1 MRQRFINPLVTA
13 MLIIIAIP
21 TSAQEV
27 VFKKCHTL
35 CMNHGEK
42 ILHHLPNMPLCSALC
57 LRDCTDGE
65 RGCIEE
71 CQEIEKSS
79 KPDPL
84 PFFARNCADDCK
96 HVCKRSGQN

>member
-1 MRQRFINPLVTA
+1 MRQRFVNPLVTA
-13 MLIIIAIP
+13 MLIIIAVP
-21 TSAQEV
+21 TSAQEDI
-27 VFKKCHTL
+27 FEKCQHL

-42 ILHHLPNMPLCSALC
+42 ILGQLPNPTLCKSLC

-65 RGCIEE
+65 VGCIEK
-71 CQEIEKSS
+71 CREIEKSS

-96 HVCKRSGQN
+96 HVCKPSG